1 MEWEEAFEPARED
14 PYQVVLPR
22 KAKRKR
28 FVTSDPY
35 MIDCVVEPDVTGEY
49 LEFKRR
55 WELLEEFL
63 RKRARRKEPSLKG
76 CRGVVSQ
83 NPSFKRDNA
92 LVSRRLARLSWRKPH
107 GRRHCVRMLILRC
120 RRFLSFCLRRERRNA
135 DPPFERSL
143 LSARY
148 RRARVE
154 KRGG

>member
-1 MEWEEAFEPARED
+1 MEWEEFEPARED

-63 RKRARRKEPSLKG
+63 RKRARCKEPARIVAPALRPRPDPALPPSLE
-76 CRGVVSQ
+76 
-83 NPSFKRDNA
+83 
-92 LVSRRLARLSWRKPH
+92 L
-107 GRRHCVRMLILRC
+107 
-120 RRFLSFCLRRERRNA
+120 
-135 DPPFERSL
+135 
-143 LSARY
+143 
-148 RRARVE
+148 
-154 KRGG
+154 